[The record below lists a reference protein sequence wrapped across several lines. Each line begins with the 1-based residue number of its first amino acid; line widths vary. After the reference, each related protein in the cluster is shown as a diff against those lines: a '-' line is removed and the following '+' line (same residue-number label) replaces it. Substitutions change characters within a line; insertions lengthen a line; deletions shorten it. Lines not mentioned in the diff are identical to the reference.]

1 MTPTQLADSVEA
13 VVLHLRSRIEGTGRE
28 QYDEGDT
35 QKIETFSNEDV
46 IVNAIEEID
55 DAIVYLAHL
64 RMRLAKVV
72 KETM

>member
-1 MTPTQLADSVEA
+1 MTPTQLADSVEG
-13 VVLHLRSRIEGTGRE
+13 VVLHLRSRIEGTGKA

-35 QKIETFSNEDV
+35 QKIETFSNEEV